1 MKTLALDTS
10 HSYLT
15 IALIDDDQVISS
27 IQKPAFK
34 QQSET
39 IMVEIDRLFKE
50 AGWIPSE
57 LQALVLTDGPGSY
70 TGLRISMTVAKVL
83 GLIQGIQLY
92 TISSLQLLA
101 GLNPNV
107 YVVMD
112 ARAKRVYLGHY
123 KNGIP
128 VHEDTVVP
136 IDEAKDNLDPEAIFV
151 GDALL
156 LGQKAI
162 EVDLVQHFVEL
173 KSQWIKVDNV
183 HTLVPRYLKEMDGYG
198 Q

>member
-15 IALIDDDQVISS
+15 IALIEEDQLISS

-39 IMVEIDRLFKE
+39 IMVEIDRMFKE
-50 AGWIPSE
+50 ANWRPTD

-83 GLIQGIQLY
+83 GLVQGIQLY

-101 GLNPNV
+101 GNQPNI
-107 YVVMD
+107 YAVMD

-123 KNGIP
+123 KNGEP
-128 VHEDTVVP
+128 VHQDITLSIE
-136 IDEAKDNLDPEAIFV
+136 EAKKNLDPEAVFV
-151 GDALL
+151 GDAHL
-156 LGQKAI
+156 LGMKKT
-162 EVDLVQHFVEL
+162 EVDCSKHFIQL
-173 KSQWIKVDNV
+173 RSRWIKVDNV
-183 HTLVPRYLKEMDGYG
+183 HTLVPRYLKETDDYG
-198 Q
+198 L

>member
-15 IALIDDDQVISS
+15 IALIEDDLLIAS

-39 IMVEIDRLFKE
+39 IMVEIDRMFKE
-50 AGWIPSE
+50 AGWKPDD
-57 LQALVLTDGPGSY
+57 LKALVITDGPGSY

-101 GLNPNV
+101 GTVPNV
-107 YVVMD
+107 YAVMD

-123 KNGIP
+123 KNGNL
-128 VHEDTVVP
+128 VVEDLAIS
-136 IDEAKDNLDPEAIFV
+136 IDEATFNLDPDAIFV
-151 GDALL
+151 GDAHLL
-156 LGQKAI
+156 NQKAI
-162 EVDLVQHFVEL
+162 EVDCAQHFIQL
-173 KSQWIKVDNV
+173 RSQWTKVENV
-183 HTLVPRYLKEMDGYG
+183 HTLVPRYLKSTDNYG
-198 Q
+198 L

>member
-15 IALIDDDQVISS
+15 IALIEDDQLISS
-27 IQKPAFK
+27 IQKLAFK
-34 QQSET
+34 KQSET
-39 IMVEIDRLFKE
+39 IMVEIDRMFKE
-50 AGWIPSE
+50 ANWKPND

-101 GLNPNV
+101 GIHPNV
-107 YVVMD
+107 YAVMD

-123 KNGIP
+123 KNGNL
-128 VHEDTVVP
+128 VDEDLAIS
-136 IDEAKDNLDPEAIFV
+136 IDEAKKNLDPEAIFV
-151 GDALL
+151 GDAHFLN
-156 LGQKAI
+156 QKAT
-162 EVDLVQHFVEL
+162 EVDCAQHFIQL
-173 KSQWIKVDNV
+173 RSQWFKVENM
-183 HTLVPRYLKEMDGYG
+183 HTLVPRYLKSTDNYG
-198 Q
+198 L